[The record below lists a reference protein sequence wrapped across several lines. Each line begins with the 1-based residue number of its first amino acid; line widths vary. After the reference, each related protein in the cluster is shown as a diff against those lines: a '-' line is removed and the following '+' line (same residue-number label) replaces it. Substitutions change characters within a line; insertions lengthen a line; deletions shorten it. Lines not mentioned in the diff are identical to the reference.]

1 MGDQLTGK
9 VVVVAGA
16 SAGMGFAAARRCAEE
31 GIAFVGPRPERPEF
45 VEQLEEIKA
54 AIVSGEI
61 TVPTAP

>member
-31 GIAFVGPRPERPEF
+31 GADVVMLARGQER
-45 VEQLEEIKA
+45 L
-54 AIVSGEI
+54 
-61 TVPTAP
+61 TVDL